1 MEHNEKIT
9 NEEYEYVDHIQSIT
23 LNPFFMSR
31 IIHAFV
37 SGYEKAEK
45 EVIPFNLLYIVL
57 PIIYYRPS
65 RKLLIKAQSRSSLR
79 SLFVDDL
86 EKAAALGGLQERLF
100 YFYNLTNQ
108 SFIIA
113 ANEGRVRLNS
123 DGWIELSKTID
134 YKDVLNKNVR
144 DFIRAA
150 HYLGL
155 LCSKMEVSN
164 VYRLLGVTLL

>member
-1 MEHNEKIT
+1 MERFEEMTEEK
-9 NEEYEYVDHIQSIT
+9 YEYVDHIQNIT

-31 IIHAFV
+31 IIHAFI
-37 SGYEKAEK
+37 SGYEKSA
-45 EVIPFNLLYIVL
+45 VPFNLIYIVL

-65 RKLLIKAQSRSSLR
+65 RNLLITAQSRSSLR
-79 SLFVDDL
+79 TLFVDDV

-100 YFYNLTNQ
+100 YFYTLTNQ
-108 SFIIA
+108 SFIVA

-123 DGWIELSKTID
+123 NGMIELSQKID
-134 YKDVLNKNVR
+134 YREILNKNVR

-150 HYLGL
+150 RYLGL

>member
-1 MEHNEKIT
+1 MERNEIT
-9 NEEYEYVDHIQSIT
+9 TEEEYVDHIQNIT

-37 SGYEKAEK
+37 TGYEKS
-45 EVIPFNLLYIVL
+45 VPFNLIYIVL

-65 RKLLIKAQSRSSLR
+65 RKLLVKAQSRSTLR
-79 SLFVDDL
+79 SLFVDDV
-86 EKAAALGGLQERLF
+86 EQAAALGGLQERVF
-100 YFYNLTNQ
+100 YFYTLTNQ

-113 ANEGRVRLNS
+113 TNEGRVRLNS
-123 DGWIELSKTID
+123 EGMIELSNNID
-134 YKDVLNKNVR
+134 YKNILNKNVR

-164 VYRLLGVTLL
+164 IYRLLGVTLI

>member
-1 MEHNEKIT
+1 MELDET
-9 NEEYEYVDHIQSIT
+9 LTDEEYEYVDHIQNIT

-37 SGYEKAEK
+37 SGYEKSG
-45 EVIPFNLLYIVL
+45 VPFNLLYIVL

-65 RKLLIKAQSRSSLR
+65 RKLLITAQSRSSLR
-79 SLFVDDL
+79 SLFVDDVD
-86 EKAAALGGLQERLF
+86 KAAALGGLQERLF
-100 YFYNLTNQ
+100 YFYKLTNQ

-113 ANEGRVRLNS
+113 ANEGKIRLVS
-123 DGWIELSKTID
+123 DGMIELSQTID
-134 YKDVLNKNVR
+134 YKDILNKNVR
-144 DFIRAA
+144 DFIRSA

-155 LCSKMEVSN
+155 LCSKMEVTN

>member
-1 MEHNEKIT
+1 MERDETIT
-9 NEEYEYVDHIQSIT
+9 YEEYEYIDHIQNIT
-23 LNPFFMSR
+23 LNPFYMSR
-31 IIHAFV
+31 IIHAFI
-37 SGYEKAEK
+37 SGYEKS
-45 EVIPFNLLYIVL
+45 VVPFNLLYIVL

-65 RKLLIKAQSRSSLR
+65 RKLLITAQSRSSLR
-79 SLFVDDL
+79 SLFVDDVN
-86 EKAAALGGLQERLF
+86 KAAALGGLQERVF
-100 YFYNLTNQ
+100 YFYTLTNQ

-113 ANEGRVRLNS
+113 ANEGRIRLGS
-123 DGWIELSKTID
+123 EGIELSQTID
-134 YKDVLNKNVR
+134 YKDTLNKNVR